1 VIAAAERVT
10 YRYPGAAGDVLSDV
24 RLELRRGEVVVLAGP
39 SGGGKTTLLRAFAGL
54 VPHFHG
60 GRFAG
65 HVHVDGLD
73 TRTAAPAAIARLAG
87 IAFQDPEAQVVYRS
101 VLRDVAFGLANHGV
115 RADELADRSRAALQR
130 VGALQLADRTVDTLS
145 GGELQRVALAGVLAP
160 EPPVLLLDEP
170 TAQLD
175 DAGAATFLALIRR
188 LADEGRAVLIAEHR
202 RDRVDPIADRVI
214 DVGGEALA
222 ELATTATAAGDGE
235 VVLAARGLAG
245 GRGGQRVLDGLELD
259 VRAGEV
265 CAIHGP
271 NGSGKTTL
279 VRLLAGL
286 DRASAGSVELCGSD
300 VTELAAEDRYP
311 ALALVPQDP
320 GRFLLCDSVAA
331 EVRSGARHAA
341 SAEALA
347 ALELEALADR
357 HPRDLSAGERER
369 VAIAAAL
376 AADPAV
382 LMLDEPTRGMDPVR
396 RAALAR
402 LLRAR
407 AAAGRAIVLTTH
419 DRRFAAA
426 CGGVARELRDG
437 RLEAAA

>member
-1 VIAAAERVT
+1 VIATAERLT
-10 YRYPGAAGDVLSDV
+10 YRYPGAAGDVLADV
-24 RLELRRGEVVVLAGP
+24 GLELRRGEVVVLAGP

-65 HVHVDGLD
+65 HVRVDGLD
-73 TRTAAPAAIARLAG
+73 TRDAPPAAVARRAG

-115 RADELADRSRAALQR
+115 PAGELEVRSRAALGR
-130 VGALQLADRTVDTLS
+130 VGALALAGRTVDTLS

-175 DAGAATFLALIRR
+175 DAGAATFLALLRG
-188 LADEGRAVLIAEHR
+188 LADEGTAVLIAEHR

-214 DVGGEALA
+214 DVGGEARA
-222 ELATTATAAGDGE
+222 ELPPSGPEPAGGD
-235 VVLAARGLAG
+235 VVLAARGLTG
-245 GRGGQRVLDGLELD
+245 GRGGRRVLAGIDLD
-259 VRAGEV
+259 VRVGQV

-271 NGSGKTTL
+271 NGSGKSTL
-279 VRLLAGL
+279 VRVLAGL
-286 DRASAGSVELCGSD
+286 DRAAGGSIALRGSD
-300 VTELAAEDRYP
+300 VTALAAEDRYP
-311 ALALVPQDP
+311 ELVLVPQDP
-320 GRFLLCDSVAA
+320 GRFLLRDSVAG

-341 SAEALA
+341 AGEALA
-347 ALELEALADR
+347 ALDLTALADR

-382 LMLDEPTRGMDPVR
+382 LVLDEPTRGMDPVR
-396 RAALAR
+396 RAALAH

-407 AAAGRAIVLTTH
+407 AASGRAVVLTTH

-426 CGGVARELRDG
+426 CGAVAHELRDG
-437 RLEAAA
+437 RLETAA